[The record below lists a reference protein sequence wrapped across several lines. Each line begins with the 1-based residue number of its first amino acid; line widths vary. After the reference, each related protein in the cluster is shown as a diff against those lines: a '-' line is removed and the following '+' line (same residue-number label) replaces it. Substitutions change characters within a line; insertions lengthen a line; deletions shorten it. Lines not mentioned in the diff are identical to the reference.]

1 MTARPGG
8 GLGAL
13 LDFFSDWAVA
23 ALAVWTLIAY
33 GGMATEARVGV
44 LTPIWLV
51 TLPLIALGLIW
62 LRRDK
67 DRAVP
72 APTQAPAVSR
82 RGWWAPAVS
91 VTAALAA
98 TATAVAGVRWPVVWA
113 FALCSFASAVFGVRR
128 TLAPGPAGL
137 AHPRA
142 GRRAGPWL
150 KRVRARLSRF
160 ISPEEALLRGAFH
173 AGRLELVHPAALGRE
188 RREALQVGSNLAA
201 VV

>member
-33 GGMATEARVGV
+33 GGMATEARVDV

-82 RGWWAPAVS
+82 RGWWA
-91 VTAALAA
+91 
-98 TATAVAGVRWPVVWA
+98 
-113 FALCSFASAVFGVRR
+113 RR
-128 TLAPGPAGL
+128 T
-137 AHPRA
+137 RS
-142 GRRAGPWL
+142 W
-150 KRVRARLSRF
+150 
-160 ISPEEALLRGAFH
+160 
-173 AGRLELVHPAALGRE
+173 
-188 RREALQVGSNLAA
+188 
-201 VV
+201 